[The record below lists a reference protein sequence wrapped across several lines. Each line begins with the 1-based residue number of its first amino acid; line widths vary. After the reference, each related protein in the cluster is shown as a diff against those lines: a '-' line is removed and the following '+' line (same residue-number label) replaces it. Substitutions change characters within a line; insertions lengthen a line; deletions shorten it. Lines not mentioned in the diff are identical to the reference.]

1 MTPVAMTTLDRLE
14 QAVASATADT
24 VTLSL
29 DDARKLLAVAQ
40 GLAVD
45 PPVRYQHYKGPYYQL
60 ICHATFEADE
70 QPMTV
75 YRAPNGTLW
84 IRYQSVFEEM
94 VEVDGRTMQRFKR
107 VAD

>member
-1 MTPVAMTTLDRLE
+1 MTTLDRL
-14 QAVASATADT
+14 QHAITTASTDT

-94 VEVDGRTMQRFKR
+94 IEVDGRRVQRFAP
-107 VAD
+107 VAKTE

>member
-1 MTPVAMTTLDRLE
+1 MNTIDRLE
-14 QAVASATADT
+14 FAIANSSDET

-29 DDARKLLAVAQ
+29 VDARKLLATAR

-45 PPVRYQHYKGPYYQL
+45 PPLRYQHYKGPYYEL

-84 IRYQSVFEEM
+84 IRYQSVFEE
-94 VEVDGRTMQRFKR
+94 VIEVDGRTVPRFKP

>member
-1 MTPVAMTTLDRLE
+1 MTTLERLE
-14 QAVASATADT
+14 QAVATADRDT
-24 VTLSL
+24 ITLSL
-29 DDARKLLAVAQ
+29 DDARKLLAVAK

-75 YRAPNGTLW
+75 YRAPNGSLW

-94 VEVDGRTMQRFKR
+94 VDVEGRRVPRFKP
-107 VAD
+107 VEA

>member
-1 MTPVAMTTLDRLE
+1 MTTLERLE
-14 QAVASATADT
+14 QAVATADRDT

-29 DDARKLLAVAQ
+29 DDARKLLAVAK

-45 PPVRYQHYKGPYYQL
+45 PPVHYQHYKGPYYQL

-75 YRAPNGTLW
+75 YRAPNGSLW

-94 VEVDGRTMQRFKR
+94 VDVEGRRVPRFKP
-107 VAD
+107 VEA